1 MLKCDQPE
9 KPRKVYTIPKQSKKR
24 LAAMADGSYKP
35 KERKPIKVNP
45 DAKIKPRSDKRAKQ
59 EREYNQLRAQYL
71 KEHPSCQARVMCLGL
86 PATEVHHKAGRIG
99 DKLTDVKDFIGL
111 CSACHSWAELNV
123 TQAKALGISKDRLT
137 NQ

>member
-24 LAAMADGSYKP
+24 LAAIADGSYKP
-35 KERKPIKVNP
+35 KPKQPMKVNP
-45 DAKIKPRSDKRAKQ
+45 ATKIKPRSDKRVKQ
-59 EREYNQLRAQYL
+59 EREYSLLRVQYL
-71 KEHPSCQARVMCLGL
+71 SQHPSCQARVMCLGL

-99 DKLTDVKDFIGL
+99 DKLTDVTDFIGL
-111 CSACHSWAELNV
+111 CHLCHVWAENNV

-137 NQ
+137 N